1 MKKTILSLIIILA
14 VVGCSKYYDDGLTE
28 GEVAEYGY
36 SLGKSS
42 GDGASGPAGGG
53 EGQGGSQIEPGQIT
67 AGEWS
72 DLANWT
78 FWNNLPQK
86 EEFAKMHEYWSYNLK
101 TRISVQL
108 KDKSNNNL
116 INIPIQLLNSSDKVL
131 WESMSDNAGKAELW
145 ASLMSN
151 KTVEAKGL
159 KLRVGSEVFEN
170 VIPFSEGVNNLTL
183 SISKTSQPKKI
194 DVAFMV
200 DATGSMGDE
209 MEYLKVELVDIINQ
223 VKGKNASAIINT
235 GAVFYRD
242 EGDDYVTRKSDFTT
256 DLKRTV
262 DFIKNQRADGGGDYP
277 EAVHTA
283 LNVTLKELQWSSNAT
298 SRIAFLVLDA
308 PPHYETQIV
317 SDIHKSVVLASL
329 KGIKLIPVTAS
340 GIDKNTEFLMRY
352 MAIATNGTYVFITNH
367 SGIGND
373 HIEPSIGKYEVEYL
387 NQLIVRLINK
397 YLE

>member
-1 MKKTILSLIIILA
+1 
-14 VVGCSKYYDDGLTE
+14 
-28 GEVAEYGY
+28 
-36 SLGKSS
+36 
-42 GDGASGPAGGG
+42 
-53 EGQGGSQIEPGQIT
+53 
-67 AGEWS
+67 
-72 DLANWT
+72 
-78 FWNNLPQK
+78 
-86 EEFAKMHEYWSYNLK
+86 
-101 TRISVQL
+101 
-108 KDKSNNNL
+108 
-116 INIPIQLLNSSDKVL
+116 
-131 WESMSDNAGKAELW
+131 
-145 ASLMSN
+145 
-151 KTVEAKGL
+151 
-159 KLRVGSEVFEN
+159 
-170 VIPFSEGVNNLTL
+170 
-183 SISKTSQPKKI
+183 
-194 DVAFMV
+194 MV

-242 EGDDYVTRKSDFTT
+242 EGDDYVTRKSDFST

-283 LNVTLKELQWSSNAT
+283 LNVTLKDLQWSSNAT

-308 PPHYETQIV
+308 PPHYEPQIV

-367 SGIGND
+367 SGIGNN
-373 HIEPSIGKYEVEYL
+373 HIEPSIGEYEIEYL